1 MIQIIRL
8 VTQKHLLMSSKIKK
22 KELEDK
28 IKKLKGKTKKSTT
41 NQITNNFEKNNDK
54 ELIM

>member
-28 IKKLKGKTKKSTT
+28 IKKLKGKTKQSTT
-41 NQITNNFEKNNDK
+41 CQITNNFEKNNNK